1 MQQASRSSPPAS
13 HPPHSCINLYQH
25 HVHLLISHSPSACRL
40 NFRKRCHEKHIM
52 GYRIMYRTQET
63 YGPKM
68 TVKQSYLKVAE
79 RTGLRPDQVQVAF
92 DSIMKLAAERMAKG
106 EEFVIGDMISLKKT
120 KGKRKTVTA
129 RCMHKLFVDAGL
141 ATVIPLPDSLDPTT
155 IG

>member
-1 MQQASRSSPPAS
+1 MSIFSFPIIRVHVGSISVS
-13 HPPHSCINLYQH
+13 GVMKSTSWVTVSCTAPRRH
-25 HVHLLISHSPSACRL
+25 TV
-40 NFRKRCHEKHIM
+40 
-52 GYRIMYRTQET
+52 
-63 YGPKM
+63 PKM
-68 TVKQSYLKVAE
+68 TVEQSYLKVAE
-79 RTGLRPDQVQVAF
+79 RTGLHPDQVQVAF
-92 DSIMKLAAERMAKG
+92 ESIMKLAAERMSKG